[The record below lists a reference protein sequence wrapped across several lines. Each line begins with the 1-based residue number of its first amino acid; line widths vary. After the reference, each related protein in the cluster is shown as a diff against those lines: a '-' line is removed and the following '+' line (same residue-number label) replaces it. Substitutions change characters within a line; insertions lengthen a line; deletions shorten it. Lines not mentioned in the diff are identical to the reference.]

1 MRSEEKQKGGFYI
14 KNPPFPLFCPLSYYT
29 AALLYSF
36 DKRSSTLMLFGLEV
50 FPLCLYLA
58 VQF

>member
-1 MRSEEKQKGGFYI
+1 MRSEEKTEGWILHK
-14 KNPPFPLFCPLSYYT
+14 KSTLSLILSSILLCC
-29 AALLYSF
+29 ALLYSF